1 MRYISS
7 FRFKSMLL
15 PDGWDLHVWTML
27 SVVDRKANQI
37 PGSARYFKK
46 FTVTTMTW
54 LIISTRQCMGKPL
67 KYLTQLRL

>member
-27 SVVDRKANQI
+27 SVVDRKAN
-37 PGSARYFKK
+37 PG
-46 FTVTTMTW
+46 VE
-54 LIISTRQCMGKPL
+54 
-67 KYLTQLRL
+67 LTQDTLYLKKYIVF